1 MLCFDDEDAE
11 LWADD
16 PQEYIRKVG
25 SVCYIFTSWVL
36 LCPAVLLDDP
46 QEYVRKVGSVC

>member
-16 PQEYIRKVG
+16 PQEYIRKASSRLVG
-25 SVCYIFTSWVL
+25 CE
-36 LCPAVLLDDP
+36 A
-46 QEYVRKVGSVC
+46 